1 MAVRYIS
8 NINARRT
15 LFPTQQHGAQ
25 FISTILQIH
34 SAVRTSDNRTM
45 ARPRGTH
52 VHCNHVA
59 FPCPCSTYYGCIIAE
74 WSPFVSPCPSTDT
87 SDAVSVH
94 NKTVNT
100 DLSYEFA
107 RVASAIGLFSS
118 SHSISKGS
126 RICITSLTKVA
137 KLQTTPVCGLPG
149 VLLTCMH
156 SVSSRSGATGGF
168 SIQQGI

>member
-45 ARPRGTH
+45 GRPRGTH

-59 FPCPCSTYYGCIIAE
+59 FSCPCSTYYGCIIAE
-74 WSPFVSPCPSTDT
+74 WSPFVSPGPSTDT

-94 NKTVNT
+94 KKTVNT

-107 RVASAIGLFSS
+107 RIASAIGLFL
-118 SHSISKGS
+118 H
-126 RICITSLTKVA
+126 LTKFPKDRASVSHLSQ
-137 KLQTTPVCGLPG
+137 KLQSFKQLRYV
-149 VLLTCMH
+149 
-156 SVSSRSGATGGF
+156 GF
-168 SIQQGI
+168 QAFC